1 MKTKYLLLAAG
12 LAIAGTALAGDPIP
26 QAAASAPSVKVGIDK
41 ATGKLRPLTDAESAA
56 LDAQA
61 AQQGS
66 DNNSLRAG
74 TRTQLPSR
82 AQRLFRLPTTQ
93 KEALATETT
102 YNGYSVIKPPAES
115 LSEMTVQ
122 KNADGSLTILE
133 NGDVMSAKAQK
144 TPEAG
149 ND

>member
-12 LAIAGTALAGDPIP
+12 LAIAGTALAGDPVP

-61 AQQGS
+61 AQHGS

-82 AQRLFRLPTTQ
+82 AQRLFRLPPPR
-93 KEALATETT
+93 KKHWPP
-102 YNGYSVIKPPAES
+102 KPPT
-115 LSEMTVQ
+115 TV
-122 KNADGSLTILE
+122 I
-133 NGDVMSAKAQK
+133 
-144 TPEAG
+144 P
-149 ND
+149 

>member
-12 LAIAGTALAGDPIP
+12 LAIAGTALAGDPIS

-122 KNADGSLTILE
+122 KNADGSFTIRE
-133 NGDVMSAKAQK
+133 NGQIMNHK

-149 ND
+149 NE

>member
-41 ATGKLRPLTDAESAA
+41 TTGKLRPLTDAESAA

-149 ND
+149 NE